1 MKESKWSDEQ
11 LQELLRQLPKIKDD
25 RDPRDIYQT
34 IEIKMGKQKNK
45 TWILPS
51 IAAAA
56 ALLLLF
62 ILVPNLMSWQE
73 SADKQV
79 ESKADQSTSSEQ
91 ITSENNTFLEAKE
104 EDSELIAQ
112 EKGSEEQDQAELSA
126 EPEAEAE
133 VNDEEISQKT
143 VASESSPTAVYEE
156 DLAGKEVL
164 TYAIPDQAAQNIVPV
179 SVLVDENPART
190 KFELFEDT
198 MGRLTEDEWGLEDY
212 YPLKANFTYDQGNKM
227 LTVDVPADHP
237 YSMSSTTELLLEK
250 VLSNIMNNLDI
261 EKINL
266 MTEGEIGIEF
276 SHYGYREEFIPE
288 NSNGN
293 LIYYFLYPNGADSTP
308 FLVPLREQL
317 NSIKDALT
325 AMKQNR
331 TENNLQASIPEDI
344 DFETEEIQD
353 GKLLI
358 RFNNES
364 EIIDDESTLHAIE
377 AILLTAK
384 DFDFDTVKL
393 ENADVDKIGKF
404 DLTEELKVPIA
415 ANKRDLPN

>member
-11 LQELLRQLPKIKDD
+11 LKELLSQMPKIKDD
-25 RDPRDIYQT
+25 RDPRDIYQA
-34 IEIKMGKQKNK
+34 IEMKMGKQKSR

-79 ESKADQSTSSEQ
+79 ELKADRSTSSEQ
-91 ITSENNTFLEAKE
+91 ITNENNTILEAKE

-112 EKGSEEQDQAELSA
+112 EKGSEELDQAELSN
-126 EPEAEAE
+126 EPEAEAKL
-133 VNDEEISQKT
+133 NDEINKKT

-164 TYAIPDQAAQNIVPV
+164 TYAIPDKDAQNIVPV
-179 SVLVDENPART
+179 SVLIDEDPART
-190 KFELFEDT
+190 KFEQFEDT
-198 MGRLTEDEWGLEDY
+198 MSRLTEDEWGLDDY
-212 YPLKANFTYDQGNKM
+212 YPLKANFTYDQENKM

-237 YSMSSTTELLLEK
+237 YSMSSATELLLEK

-266 MTEGEIGIEF
+266 MTEGEIGVEF
-276 SHYGYREEFIPE
+276 SHYGNREEFIPE

-293 LIYYFLYPNGADSTP
+293 LIYYFLYPNGAESTP
-308 FLVPLREQL
+308 FLVPLRQQL

-325 AMKQNR
+325 AMKEDR
-331 TENNLQASIPEDI
+331 TENNLQASIPKDI

-358 RFNNES
+358 RFHNES

-384 DFDFDTVKL
+384 DFNFDTVKL

-404 DLTEELKVPIA
+404 DLTEELKVPVA

>member
-11 LQELLRQLPKIKDD
+11 LQELLSQMPKIKDD
-25 RDPRDIYQT
+25 RDPKDIYQA
-34 IEIKMGKQKNK
+34 IEIKMGKQKNR

-79 ESKADQSTSSEQ
+79 ELKADRSTSSEQ
-91 ITSENNTFLEAKE
+91 ITSENNTILEARE

-112 EKGSEEQDQAELSA
+112 EKGSEEQDQAQLST
-126 EPEAEAE
+126 EPEAET
-133 VNDEEISQKT
+133 NDEISEKT
-143 VASESSPTAVYEE
+143 VASESSHTAVYEE

-164 TYAIPDQAAQNIVPV
+164 TYAIPDKDAQNIVPV
-179 SVLVDENPART
+179 SVLIDEDPART
-190 KFELFEDT
+190 KFEQFEDT
-198 MGRLTEDEWGLEDY
+198 MSRLTEVEWGLDDY

-237 YSMSSTTELLLEK
+237 YSISSTTELLLEK
-250 VLSNIMNNLDI
+250 VLANIMNNLDI

-266 MTEGEIGIEF
+266 MTEGEIGIDF

-317 NSIKDALT
+317 KSIKEALI

-331 TENNLQASIPEDI
+331 IENNLQASIPEDI

-364 EIIDDESTLHAIE
+364 EIIDDKSTLHAIE

-404 DLTEELKVPIA
+404 DLTEELKVPVA

>member
-11 LQELLRQLPKIKDD
+11 LKEFLSQMPKIKDD
-25 RDPRDIYQT
+25 RDPRDIYQA
-34 IEIKMGKQKNK
+34 IELKMGKQKNR

-79 ESKADQSTSSEQ
+79 ELKADRSTSSEQ
-91 ITSENNTFLEAKE
+91 ITNENNTILEAKE

-112 EKGSEEQDQAELSA
+112 EKGSEELDQAELST
-126 EPEAEAE
+126 EPEAEAKL
-133 VNDEEISQKT
+133 NDEINKKT

-164 TYAIPDQAAQNIVPV
+164 TYAIPDKDAQNIVPV
-179 SVLVDENPART
+179 SVLIDEDPART
-190 KFELFEDT
+190 KFEQFEDT
-198 MGRLTEDEWGLEDY
+198 MSRLTEDEWGVDDY
-212 YPLKANFTYDQGNKM
+212 YPLKANFTYDQENKM

-237 YSMSSTTELLLEK
+237 YSMSSATELLLEK

-266 MTEGEIGIEF
+266 MTEGEIGVEF
-276 SHYGYREEFIPE
+276 SHYGNREEFIPE

-293 LIYYFLYPNGADSTP
+293 LIYYFLYPNGAESTP
-308 FLVPLREQL
+308 FLVPLRQHL

-325 AMKQNR
+325 AMKEDR

-358 RFNNES
+358 RFHNES

-384 DFDFDTVKL
+384 DFNFDTVKL

-404 DLTEELKVPIA
+404 DLTEELKVPVA

>member
-11 LQELLRQLPKIKDD
+11 LKEFLSQMPKIKDD
-25 RDPRDIYQT
+25 RDPRDIYQA
-34 IEIKMGKQKNK
+34 IELKMGKQKNR

-79 ESKADQSTSSEQ
+79 ELKADRSTSSEQ
-91 ITSENNTFLEAKE
+91 ITNENNTILEAKE

-112 EKGSEEQDQAELSA
+112 EKGSEELDQAELST
-126 EPEAEAE
+126 EPEAEAKL
-133 VNDEEISQKT
+133 NDEINKKT

-164 TYAIPDQAAQNIVPV
+164 TYAIPDKDAQNIVPV
-179 SVLVDENPART
+179 SVLIDEDPART
-190 KFELFEDT
+190 KFEQFEDT
-198 MGRLTEDEWGLEDY
+198 MSRLTEDEWGLDDY
-212 YPLKANFTYDQGNKM
+212 YPLKANFTYDQENKM

-237 YSMSSTTELLLEK
+237 YSMSSATELLLEK

-266 MTEGEIGIEF
+266 MTEGEIGVEF
-276 SHYGYREEFIPE
+276 SHYGNREEFIPE

-293 LIYYFLYPNGADSTP
+293 LIYYFLYPNGAESTP
-308 FLVPLREQL
+308 FLVPLRQHL

-325 AMKQNR
+325 AMKEDR

-358 RFNNES
+358 RFHNES

-384 DFDFDTVKL
+384 DFNFDTVKL

-404 DLTEELKVPIA
+404 DLTEELKVPVA

>member
-11 LQELLRQLPKIKDD
+11 LQELLSQMPKIKDD
-25 RDPRDIYQT
+25 RDPKDIYQA
-34 IEIKMGKQKNK
+34 IEIKMGKQKNR

-51 IAAAA
+51 VAAAA

-62 ILVPNLMSWQE
+62 ILAPNLMSWQE

-79 ESKADQSTSSEQ
+79 ELKADRSTSSEQ
-91 ITSENNTFLEAKE
+91 ITSENNTILEAKE
-104 EDSELIAQ
+104 EDSELIAK
-112 EKGSEEQDQAELSA
+112 EKGSEEQDQAQLST
-126 EPEAEAE
+126 EPEAET
-133 VNDEEISQKT
+133 NDEISEKT

-164 TYAIPDQAAQNIVPV
+164 TYAIPDKDAQNIVPV
-179 SVLVDENPART
+179 SVLIDEDPART
-190 KFELFEDT
+190 KFEQFEDT
-198 MGRLTEDEWGLEDY
+198 MSRLTEDEWGLDDY

-227 LTVDVPADHP
+227 LTVNVPADHP
-237 YSMSSTTELLLEK
+237 YSISSATELLLEK

-266 MTEGEIGIEF
+266 MTEGETGIEF

-293 LIYYFLYPNGADSTP
+293 LIYYFFYPNGADSTP

-317 NSIKDALT
+317 NSIKDALI
-325 AMKQNR
+325 AMQQNR
-331 TENNLQASIPEDI
+331 TESNLQASIPEDI

>member
-11 LQELLRQLPKIKDD
+11 LQELLSQMPKIKDN
-25 RDPRDIYQT
+25 RDPREINQA
-34 IEIKMGKQKNK
+34 IEIKMGKQKNR

-51 IAAAA
+51 AAAAA

-79 ESKADQSTSSEQ
+79 ELQADRSTSSEQ
-91 ITSENNTFLEAKE
+91 IQSENNTIPEAKE

-112 EKGSEEQDQAELSA
+112 EEGLEEQEQAQLST
-126 EPEAEAE
+126 EPEAETS
-133 VNDEEISQKT
+133 DEISKKI

-156 DLAGKEVL
+156 DLSGKAVL
-164 TYAIPDQAAQNIVPV
+164 TYAIPDREAQNIVPV
-179 SVLVDENPART
+179 SVLVDEDPART

-198 MGRLTEDEWGLEDY
+198 MSRLTEDAWGLDDY
-212 YPLKANFTYDQGNKM
+212 YPLKANFTYDQGNRM
-227 LTVDVPADHP
+227 LTVDVPEDHP
-237 YSMSSTTELLLEK
+237 YSMSSSTELLLEK
-250 VLSNIMNNLDI
+250 VLANVMRDLNI

-266 MTEGEIGIEF
+266 TTEGNTGIEF
-276 SHYGYREEFIPE
+276 SHYGYREELIPE
-288 NSNGN
+288 NSTGN
-293 LIYYFLYPNGADSTP
+293 LIYYFLYPNGADSKP
-308 FLVPLREQL
+308 FLVPLREKI

-364 EIIDDESTLHAIE
+364 EIIDNEPTFHAIE

-384 DFDFDTVKL
+384 EFDFDTVKL

-404 DLTEELKVPIA
+404 DLTEELKVPVA

>member
-11 LQELLRQLPKIKDD
+11 LQELLSQMPKIKDD
-25 RDPRDIYQT
+25 RDPKDIYQA

-62 ILVPNLMSWQE
+62 ILAPNLMSWQE

-79 ESKADQSTSSEQ
+79 ELKADRSTSSEQ
-91 ITSENNTFLEAKE
+91 ITSENNTILEAKE

-112 EKGSEEQDQAELSA
+112 EKGSEEQDQAQLST
-126 EPEAEAE
+126 EPEAET
-133 VNDEEISQKT
+133 NDEISEKT
-143 VASESSPTAVYEE
+143 VASESSTTAVYEE

-164 TYAIPDQAAQNIVPV
+164 TYAIPDKDAQNIVPV
-179 SVLVDENPART
+179 SVLIDEDPART
-190 KFELFEDT
+190 KFEQFEDT
-198 MGRLTEDEWGLEDY
+198 MSRLTEDEWGLDDY

-227 LTVDVPADHP
+227 LTVDMPADHP
-237 YSMSSTTELLLEK
+237 YSISSTTELLLEK

-266 MTEGEIGIEF
+266 MTEGETGIEF

-317 NSIKDALT
+317 NSIKDALI
-325 AMKQNR
+325 AMQQNR
-331 TENNLQASIPEDI
+331 TESNLQASIPEDI

>member
-11 LQELLRQLPKIKDD
+11 LKELLSQMPKIKDN
-25 RDPRDIYQT
+25 RDPREIYQT
-34 IEIKMGKQKNK
+34 IEIKMSKQKK
-45 TWILPS
+45 RTWLLPAA
-51 IAAAA
+51 AAAA

-62 ILVPNLMSWQE
+62 ILAPNLMNWQE

-79 ESKADQSTSSEQ
+79 EIQSELTQSSEQ
-91 ITSENNTFLEAKE
+91 ITGDNNSISEAKDEDSDPEPLAKE
-104 EDSELIAQ
+104 EDPQEDHAQLSGDPEKDSSDDISMKSVSSEA
-112 EKGSEEQDQAELSA
+112 
-126 EPEAEAE
+126 
-133 VNDEEISQKT
+133 
-143 VASESSPTAVYEE
+143 SPTAVYEE

-164 TYAIPDQAAQNIVPV
+164 TYAIPDKEAQNIVPV
-179 SVLVDENPART
+179 SVLVDEDPRRT

-198 MGRLTEDEWGLEDY
+198 MSKLTEDTWGLEDY
-212 YPLKANFTYDQGNKM
+212 YPLKANLTHDQESNL

-250 VLSNIMNNLDI
+250 VMANIMKNLDI

-266 MTEGEIGIEF
+266 TTEGKAGIEF

-293 LIYYFLYPNGADSTP
+293 LIYYFLYSNGSDSTP
-308 FLVPLREQL
+308 FLVPLREEL
-317 NSIKDALT
+317 NSVKDALK

-331 TENNLQASIPEDI
+331 TENNLQASIPDDI
-344 DFETEEIQD
+344 DFEIEEIKD
-353 GKLLI
+353 GKLII

-364 EIIDDESTLHAIE
+364 EIIDNAPTLHAIE

-404 DLTEELKVPIA
+404 DLNEDLKVPVA

>member
-11 LQELLRQLPKIKDD
+11 LQELLSQMPKIKDD
-25 RDPRDIYQT
+25 RDPKDIYQA
-34 IEIKMGKQKNK
+34 IEIKMGKQKNR

-79 ESKADQSTSSEQ
+79 ELKADRSTSSEQ
-91 ITSENNTFLEAKE
+91 ITSENNTILEARE
-104 EDSELIAQ
+104 EDSELNAQ
-112 EKGSEEQDQAELSA
+112 EKGSEEQDQAQLST
-126 EPEAEAE
+126 EPEAET
-133 VNDEEISQKT
+133 NDEISEKT
-143 VASESSPTAVYEE
+143 VVSESSPTAVYEE

-164 TYAIPDQAAQNIVPV
+164 TYAIPDKDAQNIVPV
-179 SVLVDENPART
+179 SVLIDEDPART
-190 KFELFEDT
+190 KFEQFEDT
-198 MGRLTEDEWGLEDY
+198 MSRLTEVEWGLDDY

-237 YSMSSTTELLLEK
+237 YSISSTTELLLEK
-250 VLSNIMNNLDI
+250 VLANIMNNLDI

-266 MTEGEIGIEF
+266 MTEGEIGIDF

-317 NSIKDALT
+317 NSIKEALI

-364 EIIDDESTLHAIE
+364 EIIDDKSTLHAIE

-404 DLTEELKVPIA
+404 DLTEELKVPVA